1 MSDISEEYYCAG
13 WLIGLEEILWSMVV
27 GNRREFGMGVVTE
40 DEVSQ
45 LKQLSDQAG
54 GWWHYVEGDGETFIT
69 LQDWKTQME
78 AASQ

>member
-40 DEVSQ
+40 DGSLFRIQV
-45 LKQLSDQAG
+45 
-54 GWWHYVEGDGETFIT
+54 YVPRMQQETARR
-69 LQDWKTQME
+69 DPG
-78 AASQ
+78 AR